1 VSKGSRSA
9 YAKISSL
16 SNDPPS
22 PRPTLA
28 AIVRL
33 TAAAAPPASFAMPA
47 PLASAVTPAPL
58 ASAVMP
64 AVPAAAAGMAFLRP
78 GWALLA
84 GFLLVVLNGFFV
96 AAEFAL
102 VRVRPTQLDAA
113 SGRGQRRAQLARHM
127 TQHLDAYLSAT
138 QLGITLASLGLGW
151 IGEPAFSWLIEPVV
165 VLVAGRNP
173 ALVHSLGLTVSFLA
187 ITILHIV
194 LGELTPKW
202 VALRHARPAALLVAL
217 PLHAFYRATYPAIW
231 VLNRAARG
239 LTRLL
244 GVTPPQGGGGIRD
257 EAELR
262 RLLAS
267 SPDAEVSEQKREL
280 LDNVFELS
288 HRVAR
293 QIMVPRQDVVY
304 LSTTSPLA
312 ENLRI
317 VKRSGHTRFP
327 LCEGDLDHVVGVVH
341 IKDLYRR
348 ERPLTRLEEVARAI
362 DFVPETLELDRLLR
376 RMRVERI
383 HLAAVIDEYGGVS
396 GIVTLEDV
404 IEELVGQIHDE
415 FDVEKLELQRNPD
428 GTYQVSGGMLV
439 EELEEA
445 LGLELSDRDED
456 TIGGVVFS
464 ELGRNPVVGD
474 RVELGPITLEV
485 TEIERNRISSLKVTV
500 NQPATV
506 ASQDAAR

>member
-1 VSKGSRSA
+1 VLRF
-9 YAKISSL
+9 SSL

-22 PRPTLA
+22 PRSTS

-33 TAAAAPPASFAMPA
+33 TVAAPPAG
-47 PLASAVTPAPL
+47 AVL
-58 ASAVMP
+58 GS
-64 AVPAAAAGMAFLRP
+64 GLRP
-78 GWALLA
+78 GSALLF
-84 GFLLVVLNGFFV
+84 GFLLVLLNGFFV

-102 VRVRPTQLDAA
+102 VRVRPTQLDAGAGQA
-113 SGRGQRRAQLARHM
+113 SRRARLARHM

-151 IGEPAFSWLIEPVV
+151 IGEPAFSWLIQPVV
-165 VLVAGRNP
+165 ELFAGRNP
-173 ALVHSLGLTVSFLA
+173 ALVHSLGLTISFLA

-202 VALRHARPAALLVAL
+202 MALRHARPVALLVAL

-231 VLNRAARG
+231 LLNRAARG

-244 GVTPPQGGGGIRD
+244 GVAPPEGGGGIRD

-267 SPDAEVSEQKREL
+267 SPDDEVSQEKREL

-293 QIMVPRQDVVY
+293 QIMLPRQDVVY
-304 LSTTSPLA
+304 LSITRPLA
-312 ENLRI
+312 ENLRL
-317 VKRSGHTRFP
+317 VRRSGHTRFP
-327 LCEGDLDHVVGVVH
+327 LCEGDLDHVIGLVH
-341 IKDLYRR
+341 IKDLFRR
-348 ERPLTRLEEVARAI
+348 EPTIDNLQQVAREMAL
-362 DFVPETLELDRLLR
+362 VPETLELDRLLE
-376 RMRVERI
+376 RMRVERF

-415 FDVEKLELQRNPD
+415 FDVEKPELQRNPD
-428 GTYQVSGGMLV
+428 DTYRVAGGMLV
-439 EELEEA
+439 EEIQDA
-445 LGLELSDRDED
+445 LGLDLSDRDED

-474 RVELGPITLEV
+474 RVELGPVTLEV
-485 TEIERNRISSLKVTV
+485 TEMQRNRIAALKVTV
-500 NQPATV
+500 HQPTP
-506 ASQDAAR
+506 ARAESA